1 MQTPQ
6 VVMYLLVFDFR
17 LKYYSIVYIEY
28 VRDKANNKTKTNKKK
43 SREKYFISLLCYV
56 MWYDIV
62 RMKYA
67 IKCRKPLK

>member
-43 SREKYFISLLCYV
+43 AEKNISYRCYV
-56 MWYDIV
+56 MLCDMI
-62 RMKYA
+62 
-67 IKCRKPLK
+67 LLE

>member
-43 SREKYFISLLCYV
+43 QRKIFHIVAMLCYV
-56 MWYDIV
+56 I
-62 RMKYA
+62 
-67 IKCRKPLK
+67 